1 MGRRARVLE
10 PTPLKTVATVAA
22 SWLAVYVPTA
32 RSPRNVA
39 MTAQRV
45 RDYLVPFMGPDPI
58 QDVRGNDLRGYRVW
72 LEKRELAPRTVRHL
86 LADARCLMNWAVD
99 NSILDHSPFPRRI
112 MPRIQETLPDRL
124 TADEI
129 RAVLG
134 IPEPKAFIIR
144 LGLTTGLRW
153 GELCRARAEHL
164 RMGMIEIAHTK
175 SGRVRRVPVPGALV
189 GEICRRVGRLV
200 PYGEGSAG
208 SFNKFVRRHSGVGRF
223 HVHQLRHSFACN
235 WIERGGSLPSLQ
247 QVLGHASVTTT
258 QHYAKLSDEHVRREA
273 ERIATQGML

>member
-1 MGRRARVLE
+1 M
-10 PTPLKTVATVAA
+10 
-22 SWLAVYVPTA
+22 
-32 RSPRNVA
+32 A
-39 MTAQRV
+39 MTAQRI
-45 RDYLVPFMGPDPI
+45 RDYLNPFMGEDPI
-58 QDVRGNDLRGYRVW
+58 QGVRPDDVRAYRVW
-72 LEKRELAPRTVRHL
+72 LERRDLAPRTVRHL

-99 NSILDHSPFPRRI
+99 SSILEHSPFPRRI

-129 RAVLG
+129 RAVLA
-134 IPEPKAFIIR
+134 IREPQAFVIR

-153 GELCRARAEHL
+153 GELCRARAGNL
-164 RMGMIEIAHTK
+164 RMGMLEISQTK
-175 SGRVRRVPVPGALV
+175 SGRVRRVPIPAAMVV
-189 GEICRRVGRLV
+189 EISARVGRLV

-208 SFNKFVRRHSGVGRF
+208 SFNKLVRRHSGVGRF

-273 ERIATQGML
+273 ERIATAGML